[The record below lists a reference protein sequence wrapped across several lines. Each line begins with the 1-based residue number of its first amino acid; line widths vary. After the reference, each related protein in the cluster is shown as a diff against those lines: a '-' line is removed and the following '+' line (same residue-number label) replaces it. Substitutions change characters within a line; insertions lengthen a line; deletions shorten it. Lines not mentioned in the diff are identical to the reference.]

1 MNRFKP
7 NTRGS
12 LSNEDL
18 DTLVR
23 WGLRSSVQDVQPSD
37 AVWQRIQANAGARR
51 PAPQRHVAPVQVVRR
66 LAKAPVGGLGT
77 VSGSLMALV
86 RFIGSIIEAYD
97 EHWPEANRARWAF
110 TPGFMWIML
119 ATEGRIY

>member
-1 MNRFKP
+1 MNRFKS
-7 NTRGS
+7 NTRGT
-12 LSNEDL
+12 LSSDDL

-37 AVWQRIQANAGARR
+37 AVWQRIQAQAGARK
-51 PAPQRHVAPVQVVRR
+51 PAPQRGAAPAQMMRR
-66 LAKAPVGGLGT
+66 LATVPAGGLGT
-77 VSGSLMALV
+77 VGGSLMAVV

>member
-7 NTRGS
+7 STRGS

-23 WGLRSSVQDVQPSD
+23 WGLRSSVEDVRPSD
-37 AVWQRIQANAGARR
+37 AVWQRIQAQAITRK
-51 PAPQRHVAPVQVVRR
+51 PASQRGVAPVRVVRR
-66 LAKAPVGGLGT
+66 LATVPAGGLGS
-77 VSGSLMALV
+77 VSAALMAVV
-86 RFIGSIIEAYD
+86 RFIASIVEAYD
-97 EHWPEANRARWAF
+97 EHWPEASRARWAF